1 MRGPTFIF
9 RANLT
14 PCSLKYPEWVDL
26 DGAFARY
33 PYLLPCLCNCLVAT
47 VALLASLCI
56 PETAGLRAGVARA
69 TGDRR
74 GSREYEVVPLTAD
87 AADSEA
93 APSATASTHRGPQC
107 HSALSYSGP

>member
-9 RANLT
+9 RANLR
-14 PCSLKYPEWVDL
+14 PCSLKYPEWVDP

-56 PETAGLRAGVARA
+56 PETAGPRAGAARA
-69 TGDRR
+69 AGDWR
-74 GSREYEVVPLTAD
+74 GREYEVVPLTAD
-87 AADSEA
+87 VADSEA
-93 APSATASTHRGPQC
+93 APSAATSTRRGPQC